1 MKRFGYFFKL
11 INSGF
16 SYTFDK
22 KTISLGTGVYKHDEW
37 NDTRK
42 ISWDFYSMPTV
53 KNYLRLI
60 FDSTDIHKISAAASL
75 NDNFDFSRYTTIG
88 DIGGVPFSQA
98 WVIGKLN
105 PDLRFILTDYDMNSI
120 KAHSKCP
127 PMENSRLDTLDVKT
141 QNFQQFHSC
150 DLLMMW
156 GVDSALEDGDLTRI
170 FEYCKSQGI
179 PLLMASI
186 KFQKFSA
193 IGIARSVRGKLLSI
207 LGRARMHGV
216 FRNELYLRELC
227 KQSDVTFESIG
238 IIGLYHI
245 FKIN

>member
-98 WVIGKLN
+98 WVIGK
-105 PDLRFILTDYDMNSI
+105 
-120 KAHSKCP
+120 
-127 PMENSRLDTLDVKT
+127 
-141 QNFQQFHSC
+141 
-150 DLLMMW
+150 
-156 GVDSALEDGDLTRI
+156 
-170 FEYCKSQGI
+170 
-179 PLLMASI
+179 
-186 KFQKFSA
+186 
-193 IGIARSVRGKLLSI
+193 
-207 LGRARMHGV
+207 
-216 FRNELYLRELC
+216 
-227 KQSDVTFESIG
+227 
-238 IIGLYHI
+238 
-245 FKIN
+245 